1 MSFNFANIDNK
12 SFIINLLFSFL
23 VFSFI
28 AGNMVLNI
36 NILLIIVF
44 SIFFYKKNIVDTN
57 FDLIDKVIVIFFF
70 YALLS
75 GILNNI
81 YYKIIDPSEDYT
93 VLVKTIFY
101 LRFLLI
107 YFIIKFL
114 IKEGII
120 NLKIFFIISSFAVIF
135 VCLDLIYQ
143 MIFGYDI
150 FGFKAGIRRLSGPF
164 GDELIAGSFIQRF
177 GLFPLFLLPVFF
189 KFKKNYFLNLIL
201 ISLVGLLLFSLIIAG
216 NRIPLILFVLILVG
230 IVIFEKK
237 LRNYLFIILILFP
250 TIFISTYYLDK
261 DIAVHIRSF
270 KKNVT
275 EMIMVISPENEITR
289 RMLDNDYK
297 NYMFYTFKYKD
308 KYYRMV
314 NTHLKEF
321 KTGYVTWQDNFI
333 FGGGIKSF
341 TKSCRRAEIK
351 NCVNHPHNYYLEI
364 LAELG
369 LIGFMISVIL
379 FFIVFFKTFIK
390 KYFKD
395 SNLKNYHIITPFIF
409 LFFAEVF
416 PLKSTGSFFT
426 TNNATYIFLIL
437 SILASLL
444 KIKEK
449 Y

>member
-1 MSFNFANIDNK
+1 M
-12 SFIINLLFSFL
+12 
-23 VFSFI
+23 
-28 AGNMVLNI
+28 
-36 NILLIIVF
+36 
-44 SIFFYKKNIVDTN
+44 
-57 FDLIDKVIVIFFF
+57 
-70 YALLS
+70 
-75 GILNNI
+75 
-81 YYKIIDPSEDYT
+81 
-93 VLVKTIFY
+93 
-101 LRFLLI
+101 
-107 YFIIKFL
+107 
-114 IKEGII
+114 
-120 NLKIFFIISSFAVIF
+120 
-135 VCLDLIYQ
+135 
-143 MIFGYDI
+143 
-150 FGFKAGIRRLSGPF
+150 
-164 GDELIAGSFIQRF
+164 
-177 GLFPLFLLPVFF
+177 
-189 KFKKNYFLNLIL
+189 
-201 ISLVGLLLFSLIIAG
+201 
-216 NRIPLILFVLILVG
+216 
-230 IVIFEKK
+230 
-237 LRNYLFIILILFP
+237 
-250 TIFISTYYLDK
+250 
-261 DIAVHIRSF
+261 HIRSF